1 MFFIALSAANC
12 VSGHFAG
19 AATRRSIKGRVGGH
33 YAADLALQLPA
44 RGAGSAALHARFI
57 GSTEHL
63 VDAIVRA
70 YEVTVLRYARTSESG

>member
-1 MFFIALSAANC
+1 MLFIALSAANC

-19 AATRRSIKGRVGGH
+19 AATRRSIKGRVGGR

-44 RGAGSAALHARFI
+44 RGAGSVALHAAFI

-63 VDAIVRA
+63 VGAIARGYA
-70 YEVTVLRYARTSESG
+70 VTVLRYARTSEAG